1 MNKKA
6 TVAVASDHGGCDLKN
21 DIKDYIKSIGYDVV
35 DLGPADG
42 SKSIS
47 YAEQG
52 HKLANYLLNHK
63 EVSFGIGLCG
73 TGLGISYALNRHKGI
88 RAARVV
94 TVEDA
99 NLAKLHNNANVLV
112 MGGRQVKLEEAKAM
126 IDEYIKTDYEGG
138 RHQSRIEEI
147 DNL

>member
-1 MNKKA
+1 MAKKNIIA
-6 TVAVASDHGGCDLKN
+6 LASDHGGCELKN
-21 DIKDYIKSIGYDVV
+21 EMRDYVKSLGYEVV

-52 HKLANYLLNHK
+52 HKLAKYIDEHK
-63 EVSFGIGLCG
+63 NTIGLGFCG
-73 TGLGISYALNRHKGI
+73 TGLGISYALNRHKHI

-99 NLAKLHNNANVLV
+99 RLAKLHNNANVLV
-112 MGGRQVKLEEAKAM
+112 MGGRYVPFAEAQAM
-126 IDEYIKTDYEGG
+126 FNVYIKTEYEGG
-138 RHQSRIEEI
+138 RHQARIDQI
-147 DNL
+147 DEF